1 MNKFSNISEYTVSQV
16 NKAIKNII
24 EGNFNVIKVIGELSQ
39 VKRHSSGHIYFTL
52 KDQDSTLSGVCWR
65 SNTNNLKVNI
75 EDGKFV
81 LIKGKITTYA
91 PQSKYQLIV
100 DEIEYQGEGELLKIL
115 EERKKKLLAE
125 GLFDLDKKKKIPKI
139 PTNIGIITSETGA
152 VFKDILHRINDRFPT
167 NLILFSVKVQGEG
180 SLNQICE
187 GINFF
192 NNLSSDNK
200 NKPNV
205 IILARGGGSLEDL
218 MVFNEEFLVRTIH
231 KSKIPIISAIGHETD
246 VTLCDF
252 VSDLRAPT
260 PSAAAELAVPD
271 RSQILERISDKFLGL
286 EKFIINFLKEKFN
299 ILKILETRITDPK
312 NVINNHYQSIDL
324 VNQKIFS
331 FLENRITYKK
341 NIYLESEKKLNLSK
355 IFDILTLF
363 KERLSSITDKFEAQI
378 NFSLQNRKT
387 NFNSKIKQLKILSY
401 KETLKRGFSV
411 TRKKN
416 KIIISDDDL
425 KIDDEFEI
433 EFYKNKTKVKKI

>member
-139 PTNIGIITSETGA
+139 PENIGIITSETGA

-246 VTLCDF
+246 ITLSDF

-271 RSQILERISDKFLGL
+271 RSQILERITDKFLGL

-299 ILKILETRITDPK
+299 ILKILETRITDPN

-324 VNQKIFS
+324 INQKIFS
-331 FLENRITYKK
+331 RNLRENLL
-341 NIYLESEKKLNLSK
+341 NIFSILSILSK
-355 IFDILTLF
+355 
-363 KERLSSITDKFEAQI
+363 SIP
-378 NFSLQNRKT
+378 
-387 NFNSKIKQLKILSY
+387 
-401 KETLKRGFSV
+401 
-411 TRKKN
+411 
-416 KIIISDDDL
+416 
-425 KIDDEFEI
+425 
-433 EFYKNKTKVKKI
+433 